1 MGNEKNFLKDMFDYI
16 SLRIRGG
23 LSSTK
28 VSVNCYRIIKNDDY
42 ADCDEIEQQLFTKK
56 KIK

>member
-56 KIK
+56 R